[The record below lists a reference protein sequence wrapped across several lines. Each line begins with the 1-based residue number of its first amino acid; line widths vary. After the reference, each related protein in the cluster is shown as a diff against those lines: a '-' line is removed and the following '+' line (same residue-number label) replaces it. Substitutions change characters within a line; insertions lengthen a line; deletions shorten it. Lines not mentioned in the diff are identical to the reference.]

1 MISFFPVLAFALCA
15 LALWLGRKGAL
26 ALGYADRPGGRK
38 THDAPVPPIG
48 GLAIIPVFILVSV
61 LAGYKDFLSVEMMA
75 GLLLILAMG
84 AVDDVR
90 PIKPFVKL
98 TLMVWTACYVVI
110 FGETQVGQLGNIF
123 GFGMVEVGFLSKGF
137 SIMCL
142 VLLMNSINMMDGVD
156 GLAGGFCAL
165 FTAWL
170 MAVCA
175 FSGQWMAFGALS
187 VLLGCL
193 LSFLAFNART
203 PWRKSASVFLGDAG
217 ALALGLLL
225 GWFAIH
231 LGQGDGAVARP
242 MVIVWVIAVPVIDA
256 FGLFIAR
263 SIAGQHPFYP
273 DRRHLHH
280 RFLDCGVPPGL
291 TTVMMLGLTAI
302 CAAIASL
309 AQVFAVPDYIL
320 FYGWMAL
327 FAAHTAA
334 IMHPRGYDALVA
346 RIMVKSR
353 D

>member
-1 MISFFPVLAFALCA
+1 MISLFPVLAFALCA
-15 LALWLGRKGAL
+15 LALWLGRRGAL
-26 ALGYADRPGGRK
+26 ALGYADCPGGRK

-48 GLAIIPVFILVSV
+48 GLAVIPVFIGVSV
-61 LAGYKDFLSVEMMA
+61 LAGYTAYLTMPLLI
-75 GLLLILAMG
+75 GLLIILGMG
-84 AVDDVR
+84 AVDDAR
-90 PIKPFVKL
+90 PIRPFVKL
-98 TLMVWTACYVVI
+98 ALMVWTACYVVI
-110 FGETQVGQLGNIF
+110 FGETQVGQLGDIF

-165 FTAWL
+165 FTVWL
-170 MAVCA
+170 MAACA
-175 FSGQWMAFGALS
+175 VSGQWMAFGVLS
-187 VLLGCL
+187 VLMGCL
-193 LSFLAFNART
+193 LAFLVFNARA

-231 LGQGDGAVARP
+231 LGQGNGAVARP
-242 MVIVWVIAVPVIDA
+242 MVIVWVIAVPVMDA

-280 RFLDCGVPPGL
+280 RFLDCGVSPGL
-291 TTVMMLGLTAI
+291 TTVMMLGLTAM
-302 CAAIASL
+302 CAGVASL
-309 AQVFAVPDYIL
+309 AQALAVPDYIL
-320 FYGWMAL
+320 FYGWMVL

-346 RIMVKSR
+346 RIVAKSR
-353 D
+353 G